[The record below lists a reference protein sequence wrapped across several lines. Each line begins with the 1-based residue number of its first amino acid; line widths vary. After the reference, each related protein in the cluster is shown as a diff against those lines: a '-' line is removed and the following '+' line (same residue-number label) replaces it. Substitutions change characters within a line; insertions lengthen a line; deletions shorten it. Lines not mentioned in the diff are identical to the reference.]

1 MGSMTGAPK
10 LSAMDLIASLEG
22 HGRGVYSGTIGYVDA
37 HGDWDF
43 NVVIRSLM
51 HRADNGRVDA
61 TVGGALTLLA
71 DGDDEYDECLL
82 KVAAL
87 KTCLER

>member
-1 MGSMTGAPK
+1 
-10 LSAMDLIASLEG
+10 
-22 HGRGVYSGTIGYVDA
+22 
-37 HGDWDF
+37 
-43 NVVIRSLM
+43 M
-51 HRADNGRVDA
+51 HRGDTGRVDA

-71 DGDDEYDECLL
+71 RGDDEYDECLL

>member
-1 MGSMTGAPK
+1 M
-10 LSAMDLIASLEG
+10 
-22 HGRGVYSGTIGYVDA
+22 
-37 HGDWDF
+37 

-51 HRADNGRVDA
+51 HRAESGRVDA

-71 DGDDEYDECLL
+71 NGDDEYDECLL